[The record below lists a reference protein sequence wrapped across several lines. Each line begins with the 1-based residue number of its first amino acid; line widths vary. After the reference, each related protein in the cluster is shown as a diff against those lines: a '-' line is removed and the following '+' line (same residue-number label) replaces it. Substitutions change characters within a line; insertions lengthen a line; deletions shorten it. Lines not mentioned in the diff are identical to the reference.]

1 MMSHMQSRLGPMDP
15 GGFHGW
21 YQLIGDGVKFMQ
33 KEDIMPAE
41 ADRRVFAL
49 APAVVVLSTFLVF
62 VVIPAGP
69 RLVVEPLDVGV
80 FYALAVSSLSVI
92 GVLMAGWA
100 SSNKFALLGALR
112 AAAQL
117 IAYELPL
124 VLAVVGVV
132 MQAGTMNL
140 QGIVLVQQHGSI
152 FGWSGIGQPFILTQF
167 VGFALFMVA
176 AQAELTQPP
185 FDMPVAE
192 SELVAGYMVEYT
204 GFRFLF
210 FFIGEFGTAFAFAA
224 LAATLFLGGWSVPWV
239 HGAAADWLGPA
250 RAVRQG
256 DVRRVLDVLG
266 SLHLPPFARGS
277 APGAR
282 VEVAD
287 PDRARQ
293 HPRHGRAEGGVLMK
307 REIKGML
314 TGLGVT
320 FKTMMKPT
328 VTVQYP
334 HEREDPP
341 HARPWRDRA
350 QGRELHGLH
359 AVRAPVPRLVHL
371 HRGPQGAAPAAPRG
385 RPAAQRERAR
395 PLRHRLRAL
404 HVLRHLRRGVPV
416 RRAVLEPRVRVL
428 RVADRRTCCTT
439 RTSSASGW
447 RPCPSPSR
455 SSRAPK

>member
-1 MMSHMQSRLGPMDP
+1 VIAFDVGWGTTLALKTIIVLGLVPFTALVLGYVFLLKMMSHMQSRLGPMDP

-21 YQLIGDGVKFMQ
+21 YQLVGDGIKFLQ

-69 RLVVEPLDVGV
+69 RLVVEPLNVGV

-100 SSNKFALLGALR
+100 SANKYALIGALR

-132 MQAGTMNL
+132 IQAGSMNL
-140 QGIVLVQQHGSI
+140 QEIVRFQQNGEI
-152 FGWSGIGQPFILTQF
+152 FGFSGLGLPLILTQF
-167 VGFALFMVA
+167 VGFAIFMVA

-224 LAATLFLGGWSVPWV
+224 LAATMFLGGWSVPHI
-239 HGAAADWLGPA
+239 HGTLADVIGPA
-250 RAVRQG
+250 
-256 DVRRVLDVLG
+256 VL
-266 SLHLPPFARGS
+266 FAKVMLV
-277 APGAR
+277 AFLMFWAR
-282 VEVAD
+282 FTY
-287 PDRARQ
+287 
-293 HPRHGRAEGGVLMK
+293 PRFREDQLQAIAWKWLIPIALVNILITGVLK
-307 REIKGML
+307 
-314 TGLGVT
+314 
-320 FKTMMKPT
+320 
-328 VTVQYP
+328 
-334 HEREDPP
+334 
-341 HARPWRDRA
+341 
-350 QGRELHGLH
+350 
-359 AVRAPVPRLVHL
+359 
-371 HRGPQGAAPAAPRG
+371 
-385 RPAAQRERAR
+385 
-395 PLRHRLRAL
+395 
-404 HVLRHLRRGVPV
+404 
-416 RRAVLEPRVRVL
+416 
-428 RVADRRTCCTT
+428 VAF
-439 RTSSASGW
+439 
-447 RPCPSPSR
+447 
-455 SSRAPK
+455 

>member
-1 MMSHMQSRLGPMDP
+1 MIAFQIGWGTTLAIKTLIVLGFVPLSALILCYTFLLKMMSHMQSRLGPMDP

-21 YQLIGDGVKFMQ
+21 YQLVGDGVKFMQ
-33 KEDIMPAE
+33 KEDIAPAD

-100 SSNKFALLGALR
+100 SSNKFALMGALR

-132 MQAGTMNL
+132 VQAGTLNL
-140 QGIVLVQQHGSI
+140 QGIVLAQQHGSI

-176 AQAELTQPP
+176 AQSELTQPP

-210 FFIGEFGTAFAFAA
+210 FFIGEFGTAFAFGA

-239 HGAAADWLGPA
+239 HGSAA
-250 RAVRQG
+250 
-256 DVRRVLDVLG
+256 DVLG
-266 SLHLPPFARGS
+266 PIVLFAK
-277 APGAR
+277 
-282 VEVAD
+282 V
-287 PDRARQ
+287 
-293 HPRHGRAEGGVLMK
+293 M
-307 REIKGML
+307 
-314 TGLGVT
+314 GVT
-320 FKTMMKPT
+320 FLMFWARFT
-328 VTVQYP
+328 YP
-334 HEREDPP
+334 RLREDQLQTLAWKWLIPI
-341 HARPWRDRA
+341 A
-350 QGRELHGLH
+350 
-359 AVRAPVPRLVHL
+359 LVNIL
-371 HRGPQGAAPAAPRG
+371 ATG
-385 RPAAQRERAR
+385 
-395 PLRHRLRAL
+395 
-404 HVLRHLRRGVPV
+404 VLK
-416 RRAVLEPRVRVL
+416 
-428 RVADRRTCCTT
+428 VAF
-439 RTSSASGW
+439 
-447 RPCPSPSR
+447 
-455 SSRAPK
+455 